1 MLYFSLQKDLF
12 QNESCPID
20 LEARV
25 FTAETEDI
33 IGQYIIF
40 CRVMDDQVKILGR
53 TQEAA
58 IEAIRICCDRGVLKD
73 YLKEREKEVITIMI
87 TLFNQ
92 EYATQQYGKAQKEEG
107 RAEGEDELSEALRD
121 LRRQGREAD
130 AWKAVEDK
138 QFRTQILEAYR
149 AKRAEA
155 TA

>member
-1 MLYFSLQKDLF
+1 
-12 QNESCPID
+12 
-20 LEARV
+20 
-25 FTAETEDI
+25 
-33 IGQYIIF
+33 
-40 CRVMDDQVKILGR
+40 
-53 TQEAA
+53 
-58 IEAIRICCDRGVLKD
+58 
-73 YLKEREKEVITIMI
+73 MI

-92 EYATQQYGKAQKEEG
+92 EYATKQYGKAQKEEG

>member
-92 EYATQQYGKAQKEEG
+92 EYATKQYGKAQKEEG
-107 RAEGEDELSEALRD
+107 R
-121 LRRQGREAD
+121 
-130 AWKAVEDK
+130 
-138 QFRTQILEAYR
+138 ILEAVDIYR
-149 AKRAEA
+149 DEMNMDNEAIIKAIMKKFNLSRKTAEEYVIPSVSA
-155 TA
+155 